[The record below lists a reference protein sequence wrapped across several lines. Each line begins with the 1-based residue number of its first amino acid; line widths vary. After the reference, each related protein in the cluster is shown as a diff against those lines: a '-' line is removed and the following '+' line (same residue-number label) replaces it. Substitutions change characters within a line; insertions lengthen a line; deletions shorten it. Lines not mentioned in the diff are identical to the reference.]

1 MRITILHQAISEE
14 SAVDEQ
20 DVLRQ
25 RDAVRGAL
33 CRIGHDVSV
42 MPCTLALDQLRTSL
56 AEEPPDIVFNLVES
70 LGGSDR
76 LMATV
81 PLLLESLEI
90 PYTGVPAAAIQLSS
104 SKTTAKRRMAQAG
117 LPTLPWADGESGEA
131 VLNNPESMV
140 LSWPDRWIFKPIHE
154 HASLGMT
161 DDAVAECASL
171 DDVKERSL
179 AWQRRLGRPCLAEP
193 YIEGRELNLSLL
205 ARSEGPLVLPAAEI
219 DFHDYPSG
227 KPRIVGFAA
236 KWQDGTHEYSHTPRR
251 FSFAKT
257 DVPLLQLLADL
268 ARRCWEEFALAG
280 YCRVDFRVDERG
292 RPWILEINANPCLSP
307 DAGFAAALETAGMTY
322 DEAVASLLQDA
333 LSRRTNCTGPQR
345 ADLR

>member
-1 MRITILHQAISEE
+1 MRITILHQAVSEE

-25 RDAVRGAL
+25 RDAVREAL

-56 AEEPPDIVFNLVES
+56 AEARPDIVFNLVES

-76 LMATV
+76 LMAMV

-90 PYTGVPAAAIQLSS
+90 PYTGVPAASIQLTS
-104 SKTTAKRRMAQAG
+104 SKTTAKKGLAQAG
-117 LPTLPWADGESGEA
+117 LPTLPWVDGASG
-131 VLNNPESMV
+131 LNNVESLALM
-140 LSWPDRWIFKPIHE
+140 WPGQWIVKPIHE

-171 DDVKERSL
+171 DDVKERLL

-205 ARSEGPLVLPAAEI
+205 AGGEGPLVLPAAEI

-236 KWQDGTHEYSHTPRR
+236 KWEDGTHEYSHTPRR

-257 DVPLLQLLADL
+257 EAPLLQLLADL
-268 ARRCWEEFALAG
+268 ARRCWQEFALAG

-292 RPWILEINANPCLSP
+292 QPWILEINANPCLSP
-307 DAGFAAALETAGMTY
+307 DAGYAAAVQAAGMTY
-322 DEAVASLLQDA
+322 DDAVASLLQDA
-333 LSRRTNCTGPQR
+333 LSRR
-345 ADLR
+345 A